1 MPAPQVRGHRALG
14 RSGRDQSAAGRQR
27 VVRGS
32 RVRRDRAGRAGGGER
47 GPRRCGD
54 PLSRIGTGNSRD
66 PRHSRIHGSDY
77 AVDRAREGRGCA
89 DLLQRDLQ
97 KRYGAAMIR
106 RIEASRHIDARPAVI
121 HGVIADYRDGHR
133 RIVPPKAFLW
143 LAVDKGG
150 IGAGT
155 EIRFAMRVLGKAR
168 VSRGLVTEPEPGRTI
183 VETYPDTGDVT
194 TFTVDPRRNGAA
206 ALVTIATDLHV
217 PDGIMGR
224 IQGYLAE

>member
-1 MPAPQVRGHRALG
+1 
-14 RSGRDQSAAGRQR
+14 
-27 VVRGS
+27 
-32 RVRRDRAGRAGGGER
+32 
-47 GPRRCGD
+47 
-54 PLSRIGTGNSRD
+54 
-66 PRHSRIHGSDY
+66 
-77 AVDRAREGRGCA
+77 
-89 DLLQRDLQ
+89 
-97 KRYGAAMIR
+97 MIR
-106 RIEASRHIDARPAVI
+106 RIEASRQIDARPAVI

-133 RIVPPKAFLW
+133 QIVPPKAFLW

-155 EIRFAMRVLGKAR
+155 EIRFAMRVLGKVR

-224 IQGYLAE
+224 IQGYLAERVLRPLYDEELERLAGEAEGRRRYDPVPQGPAA